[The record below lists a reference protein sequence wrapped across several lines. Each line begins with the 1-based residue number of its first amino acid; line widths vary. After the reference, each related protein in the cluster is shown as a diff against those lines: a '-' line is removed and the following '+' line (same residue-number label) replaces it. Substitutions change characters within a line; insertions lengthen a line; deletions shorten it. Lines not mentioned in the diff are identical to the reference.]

1 MLAFDFDSCPEPN
14 LVESSL
20 NMIARRHEVLRTKF
34 SLSPNGEPNGLV
46 VPSSSFRVPWK
57 VLKEP
62 MRGEHAEL
70 KAEHWIDAAI
80 CMEAS
85 YQFDLETDS
94 LIRGLLLQ
102 RASGNAVLLIT
113 MHHAVSDAWSCGVLC
128 AELSI
133 CYECAKKGLTIP
145 DIEPLAIQYGD
156 FAAWHREQV
165 ASPRGNEAR
174 TWWKEALSG
183 APAVI
188 QLPIYR
194 SRPSNPTYECDE
206 LVFNLPLGLLEQVEA
221 LARRLRVNIQAV
233 LLSAFQLA
241 LLFHSGDEEVVVG
254 VPTAGR
260 DQPETHGLIGYF
272 INTLPVRCSVS
283 DSCTFE
289 DMIRATSESTIAALA
304 HSILPLQEIVA
315 SSPVARVPGAN
326 PLFQCLFQY
335 LDPTRDPGAIGKLVL
350 GQMTGR
356 KHNHVQLK
364 TTAKADVTAVLL
376 GSVLYLEYMT
386 EIYDCQTIQRL
397 YDTFKTALT
406 CMVDNMHA
414 NVRSTSLLS
423 LDQSIDLAEKCM
435 GEQRPEYF
443 DARLVHDAFAAMAV
457 SCPDLECLV
466 FQDQRLTYGE
476 AYHRVRTMAEALV
489 SVHGVG
495 PGVVVGVMLDRSLDL
510 VVSILAVLTAGG
522 CYLPCDPSYPDE
534 RLSVYV
540 EDAGS
545 SLLLTEP
552 AHVDRAT
559 AMAASSGRSVGILDV
574 TSVFASA
581 EDGGLGAF
589 SGDMPVAAG
598 PEDPAYIIFTSG
610 STGRPKG
617 VTVPHRGLRDFAH
630 FIVDEYDLGASL
642 LRRFRHSIASV
653 ALEHF

>member
-1 MLAFDFDSCPEPN
+1 MLQFCADWTCSPSLPDLQAETCHLKPWTGRANEDLFLQIADFGTEIHLRLIINDEIFTSAFGEQ
-14 LVESSL
+14 
-20 NMIARRHEVLRTKF
+20 MIT
-34 SLSPNGEPNGLV
+34 S
-46 VPSSSFRVPWK
+46 
-57 VLKEP
+57 
-62 MRGEHAEL
+62 MM
-70 KAEHWIDAAI
+70 AI
-80 CMEAS
+80 
-85 YQFDLETDS
+85 
-94 LIRGLLLQ
+94 
-102 RASGNAVLLIT
+102 
-113 MHHAVSDAWSCGVLC
+113 
-128 AELSI
+128 
-133 CYECAKKGLTIP
+133 
-145 DIEPLAIQYGD
+145 
-156 FAAWHREQV
+156 
-165 ASPRGNEAR
+165 
-174 TWWKEALSG
+174 
-183 APAVI
+183 
-188 QLPIYR
+188 
-194 SRPSNPTYECDE
+194 
-206 LVFNLPLGLLEQVEA
+206 LEQG
-221 LARRLRVNIQAV
+221 LKSPDSPIQ
-233 LLSAFQLA
+233 
-241 LLFHSGDEEVVVG
+241 
-254 VPTAGR
+254 P
-260 DQPETHGLIGYF
+260 
-272 INTLPVRCSVS
+272 
-283 DSCTFE
+283 
-289 DMIRATSESTIAALA
+289 
-304 HSILPLQEIVA
+304 ILTPNQQDIVA
-315 SSPVARVPGAN
+315 S
-326 PLFQCLFQY
+326 
-335 LDPTRDPGAIGKLVL
+335 
-350 GQMTGR
+350 
-356 KHNHVQLK
+356 
-364 TTAKADVTAVLL
+364 
-376 GSVLYLEYMT
+376 
-386 EIYDCQTIQRL
+386 
-397 YDTFKTALT
+397 
-406 CMVDNMHA
+406 
-414 NVRSTSLLS
+414 RST
-423 LDQSIDLAEKCM
+423 